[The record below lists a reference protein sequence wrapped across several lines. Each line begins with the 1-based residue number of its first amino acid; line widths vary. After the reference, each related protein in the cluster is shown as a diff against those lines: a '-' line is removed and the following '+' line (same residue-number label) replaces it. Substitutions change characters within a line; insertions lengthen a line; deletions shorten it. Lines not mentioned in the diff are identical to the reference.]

1 MTANITLHGA
11 VNNYVQYELGQFRD
25 KYFQNMDL
33 ICYYGGID
41 FESIDLWRNEVVK
54 IGNHAKPRNVTELVI
69 MVSTPGGSAA
79 AVERMVEITR
89 HFYEKVYFII
99 PSYAMSAGT
108 IWVMSGDKIYMNYA
122 SSLGPI
128 DPQVQSSDG
137 KWVPALGYLDKVSEI
152 IDKSSNNTVTQ
163 AELMMLSQL
172 DLAKLRQYEQAAELS
187 IDLLKIWLV
196 NYKFKDWTNH
206 RTTNP
211 GTAVTQKQKEERAQE
226 IAYILNDNSRW
237 HSHGRMIGIKT
248 LQEILKLEIDD
259 FSDNVEKS
267 QELESLHRFVNDYA
281 ERFRLPI
288 LTVSAFPANLDGI
301 KTDSLTGEH
310 HEHS

>member
-1 MTANITLHGA
+1 MVANLTLHDA

-25 KYFQNMDL
+25 KYFNNMDL

-41 FESIDLWRNEVVK
+41 FESIELWKNEIFK
-54 IGNHAKPRNVTELVI
+54 IGSFARKREVTEIVVMLC
-69 MVSTPGGSAA
+69 TPGGSAA
-79 AVERMVEITR
+79 AVERIVDITR
-89 HFYEKVYFII
+89 HFYDKVYFII

-152 IDKSSNNTVTQ
+152 IEKSNKNTVTQ

-187 IDLLKIWLV
+187 IDLLKTWLV
-196 NYKFKDWTNH
+196 KYKFKDWDTH

-211 GTAVTQKQKEERAQE
+211 GTLVTKEEKETRAQE
-226 IAYILNDNSRW
+226 IAYTLNDNSRW
-237 HSHGRMIGIKT
+237 HSHGRMISIKT
-248 LQEILKLEIDD
+248 LQEVVKLEIDD
-259 FSDNVEKS
+259 FSHNVEQS
-267 QELESLHRFVNDYA
+267 QEIEALHRFLNDYA
-281 ERFRLPI
+281 ERFGLSV
-288 LTVSAFPANLDGI
+288 LTASAFPCNLD
-301 KTDSLTGEH
+301 KLQTPTSGENH
-310 HEHS
+310 GAN